1 MARSLTICDSEQTSD
16 EDDAVCPE
24 CRKIFANDADGF
36 WKCVM
41 AVTVGV
47 TLVVQLCPSKK
58 PCLNSPFVGAAFT
71 NCDFHNLFR
80 QQLFCF
86 EDFVMGC
93 A

>member
-1 MARSLTICDSEQTSD
+1 
-16 EDDAVCPE
+16 
-24 CRKIFANDADGF
+24 
-36 WKCVM
+36 M

>member
-1 MARSLTICDSEQTSD
+1 MKMMLSVLSAERYL
-16 EDDAVCPE
+16 PMM
-24 CRKIFANDADGF
+24 RMGF
-36 WKCVM
+36 GNVVM

-47 TLVVQLCPSKK
+47 TLVVRLCPVKK
-58 PCLNSPFVGAAFT
+58 PCLNSPFVGAALS

-86 EDFVMGC
+86 EDFVMCC